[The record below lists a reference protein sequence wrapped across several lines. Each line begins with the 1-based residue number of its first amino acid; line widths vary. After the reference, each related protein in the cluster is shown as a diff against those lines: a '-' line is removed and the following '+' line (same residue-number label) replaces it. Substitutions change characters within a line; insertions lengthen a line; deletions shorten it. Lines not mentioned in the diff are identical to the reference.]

1 MDGSLRFEFCPFL
14 VGKDLHG
21 FLVPGMAQVVVFD
34 GWVRDG
40 SLVKPL
46 EVVWTSEQ
54 VPVLL
59 SKMTE

>member
-1 MDGSLRFEFCPFL
+1 MDGSLSFDFCPFL
-14 VGKDLHG
+14 AGKDLYG
-21 FLVPGMAQVVVFD
+21 FLGPGMARVVVFD

-46 EVVWTSEQ
+46 EVVWTSER

-59 SKMTE
+59 PKMTE